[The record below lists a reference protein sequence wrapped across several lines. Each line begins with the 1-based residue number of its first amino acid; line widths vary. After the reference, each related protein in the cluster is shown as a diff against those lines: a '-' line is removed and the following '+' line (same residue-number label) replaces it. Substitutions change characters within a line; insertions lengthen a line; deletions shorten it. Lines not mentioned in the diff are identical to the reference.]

1 LYNIKYLIH
10 STVCHY
16 GLLLCVG
23 ASSVLSMAKRQSS
36 EQYALAAAV
45 WRKLFDFFISTRGQR
60 DSALESSG
68 LTPNDAKAL
77 CSLDTSVGKPMRAL
91 AQTWGTDASN
101 ATWVVDRL
109 ERLGLAE
116 RRAVPHDRRV
126 KLVGLTARGLKTREE
141 VTRAFREPPAELLAL
156 SSKELTTMAKILG
169 KLVPTP
175 LAPNAMVLDA
185 SRSTKRRPRPR
196 RTPPKALKTEAGSR

>member
-1 LYNIKYLIH
+1 M
-10 STVCHY
+10 TT
-16 GLLLCVG
+16 
-23 ASSVLSMAKRQSS
+23 RRSS

-60 DSALESSG
+60 DGALQSCG

-77 CSLDTSVGKPMRAL
+77 CTLDTTAGKPMRAL
-91 AQTWGTDASN
+91 SQAWGTDASN

-116 RRAVPHDRRV
+116 RRAVARDRRV

-141 VTRAFREPPAELLAL
+141 VTRAFQEPPTELLAL
-156 SSKELTTMAKILG
+156 TSKELKTMAEILG
-169 KLVPTP
+169 KLVPTS
-175 LAPNAMVLDA
+175 LASHVMVLDA
-185 SRSTKRRPRPR
+185 SRSTKGRPRPR
-196 RTPPKALKTEAGSR
+196 RAATKALKTKTASR

>member
-1 LYNIKYLIH
+1 MSK
-10 STVCHY
+10 
-16 GLLLCVG
+16 G
-23 ASSVLSMAKRQSS
+23 RSS
-36 EQYALAAAV
+36 EQYELAAAV

-60 DSALESSG
+60 DRALESCA

-77 CSLDTSVGKPMRAL
+77 CTLDVTAGQPMHSL

-116 RRAVPHDRRV
+116 RRAVARDRRV
-126 KLVGLTARGLKTREE
+126 KLVGLTAHGLKTREE
-141 VTRAFREPPAELLAL
+141 VTRAFHEPPAELLKL
-156 SSKELTTMAKILG
+156 NRKELETMAEILG

-185 SRSTKRRPRPR
+185 SQSRKQRPRPR
-196 RTPPKALKTEAGSR
+196 RAATTTRKAKAGPR